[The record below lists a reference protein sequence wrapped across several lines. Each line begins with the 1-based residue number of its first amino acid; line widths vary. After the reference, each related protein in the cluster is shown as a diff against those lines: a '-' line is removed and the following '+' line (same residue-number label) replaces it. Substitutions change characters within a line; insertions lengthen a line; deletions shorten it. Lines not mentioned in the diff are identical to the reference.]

1 MAKVAG
7 VIALQVGPDSVRML
21 SVARPP
27 VGRPVDPELARAA
40 LEWIDDPV
48 GLYDGRPVSVADLWR
63 LVMTTALG
71 GDGGARSGSV
81 MLVHPDDWPSH
92 RVDRVVA
99 AANAVADEVVPIRR
113 SDWSPAPADLTEPG
127 PQPAIEP
134 VRDSAAQPPMMNPA
148 RRRPALL
155 IGATVIGATGIV
167 ATAVAVALIGG
178 LGRGLSTHPEADPDP
193 LATGETRTVVEGRV
207 TAKFPA
213 SWSIHRVTSGPGSR
227 RLQADSPVDPGFAVH
242 LTQSYAPE
250 STISQAAAS
259 LGAVIA
265 TQPAGVFADFDAE
278 ARVGERP
285 ALTYRE
291 IRPGREIEWTVVVV
305 GSTRIGV
312 GCQSPPGRM
321 AEVRPVCLSTLASAQ
336 DQGTEP
342 RP

>member
-1 MAKVAG
+1 MANVAG
-7 VIALQVGPDSVRML
+7 VITLQVGPDSVRIL
-21 SVARPP
+21 SAVRPP
-27 VGRPVDPELARAA
+27 AGHPVDPELARAA
-40 LEWIDDPV
+40 LDWIDDPV
-48 GLYDGRPVSVADLWR
+48 GLYDERPVSVADLWR

-71 GDGGARSGSV
+71 GDGGARCGSV
-81 MLVHPDDWPSH
+81 MVVHPDDWPSH
-92 RVDRVVA
+92 RIKRVVA
-99 AANAVADEVVPIRR
+99 AANTVADDVVPIRR

-127 PQPAIEP
+127 PQPPIGSVPE
-134 VRDSAAQPPMMNPA
+134 SAAQPLISEPG

-155 IGATVIGATGIV
+155 LGAA
-167 ATAVAVALIGG
+167 AVGVALIGG
-178 LGRGLSTHPEADPDP
+178 LSWGLSTHPEADPDP
-193 LATGETRTVVEGRV
+193 LPPGETRTVVEGRV

-321 AEVRPVCLSTLASAQ
+321 AEVRPMCLSTVASAQ
-336 DQGTEP
+336 EQGTEP

>member
-1 MAKVAG
+1 M
-7 VIALQVGPDSVRML
+7 IALQVGPDSVRML
-21 SVARPP
+21 SAAHPP
-27 VGRPVDPELARAA
+27 AGRPVDPELARAA
-40 LEWIDDPV
+40 LDWIDDPV
-48 GLYDGRPVSVADLWR
+48 GLYGERPVSVADLWR

-71 GDGGARSGSV
+71 GDGGARSV
-81 MLVHPDDWPSH
+81 TVVHPDDWPSH

-99 AANAVADEVVPIRR
+99 AANTVAEDVVPIRR
-113 SDWSPAPADLTEPG
+113 SDWSPAPADLTEPA
-127 PQPAIEP
+127 PQPGGP
-134 VRDSAAQPPMMNPA
+134 VDPG

-155 IGATVIGATGIV
+155 IGATVMGT
-167 ATAVAVALIGG
+167 ALIGG
-178 LGRGLSTHPEADPDP
+178 LGWGLSTHPGEDPDP
-193 LATGETRTVVEGRV
+193 GPPGETRTVLEGRV
-207 TAKFPA
+207 AAQFPA

-250 STISQAAAS
+250 STIAQAAAT

-265 TQPAGVFADFDAE
+265 AQPAGIFADFDAE
-278 ARVGERP
+278 ARVGQRP

-291 IRPGREIEWTVVVV
+291 IRPGRELEWTVVVV

-321 AEVRPVCLSTLASAQ
+321 AQVRPICLSTVASAQ
-336 DQGTEP
+336 EQGTEP